1 MTSEL
6 RYGFAGIF
14 ALVENG
20 IHSVENRHLYMMIL
34 IDEMHA
40 SGGIIALSHHIHFH
54 HGSFYRVAAAN
65 HSAEIV
71 ITAES

>member
-20 IHSVENRHLYMMIL
+20 IHSVENRHLHMVIL
-34 IDEMHA
+34 INEMHA
-40 SGGIIALSHHIHFH
+40 SGGIIALSHHLHFH
-54 HGSFYRVAAAN
+54 HGSLYRVAATN

-71 ITAES
+71 ISAES